1 MTSTNAHRN
10 HELQITNESTQQK
23 VGIPKKSQKRNT
35 HIRRGKTKKVQS
47 LKKKVSVTHIQHSTH
62 NQQYHRRK
70 TRVLNPFRQED
81 EEEVLA
87 KRTHNRRRWSHVF
100 PQGEIEF
107 KRHAGPNWKSLC
119 QPAILPITIDMPI
132 PSTKELNDPLKFQ
145 MNHYSITLDAM
156 DFKYYKSHADLLMDM
171 VRLRLTQDFQLVP
184 PNTVRQTKESRCKD
198 RHGEFVLEPI
208 RFIILLQPF

>member
-1 MTSTNAHRN
+1 MTGSNTHRN
-10 HELQITNESTQQK
+10 TELQITNESALQK
-23 VGIPKKSQKRNT
+23 AGIPKKNQKRNA
-35 HIRRGKTKKVQS
+35 HIRRGKTKKVHS
-47 LKKKVSVTHIQHSTH
+47 LKKNHAATSFQHSTH
-62 NQQYHRRK
+62 NQQYHHRK
-70 TRVLNPFRQED
+70 TRVTNPFRQED

-132 PSTKELNDPLKFQ
+132 PSTIDLNDRRKFQ
-145 MNHYSITLDAM
+145 TNPYSITLDAM
-156 DFKYYKSHADLLMDM
+156 DNRYYKSHADLLMEM

-184 PNTVRQTKESRCKD
+184 QNTVRQNKESRCKD
-198 RHGEFVLEPI
+198 RHGKFVLEHI
-208 RFIILLQPF
+208 